1 MLCTLDILLVFR
13 QTPFVLKVITYTIV
27 FFSKTALS
35 CDYVCWADISQAI
48 QLSVRLQGSSYQL
61 KGCNLCFRLYKWGCG
76 GGWGLLESAR
86 PTCRLRAGM
95 FSGVSAA
102 YSGITQETLAV

>member
-1 MLCTLDILLVFR
+1 MFSTLDILLIFR

-35 CDYVCWADISQAI
+35 CDYVSSGPIFHRRYSSAP
-48 QLSVRLQGSSYQL
+48 QGSSYQL

-76 GGWGLLESAR
+76 RGWGLLESAR

-95 FSGVSAA
+95 FSGVLAA
-102 YSGITQETLAV
+102 YSGISKETLAV